1 MTKCLTNNFIAFITC
16 NVYVRQVHFT
26 GWNENWRFFSQQNIQ
41 WNSFSPVQW
50 ASFWWTYSR
59 AQSAAALAYSG
70 EPVWLITHRRSKAY
84 QDFPRVN
91 MNCSFACCAVIINYY
106 HHHHY
111 YNYYY
116 YQDIIIII
124 TVTQTLVKS
133 LMFLDPNTKNIWPL
147 KTDMNTQ
154 RARFQLNKDPEIPTA
169 VLLSQ
174 RCLPNRELTGFL
186 DDMGSQAGFLSYTR
200 V

>member
-1 MTKCLTNNFIAFITC
+1 M
-16 NVYVRQVHFT
+16 YVQQVHFT
-26 GWNENWRFFSQQNIQ
+26 GWNENWSFFSQQNIQ

-59 AQSAAALAYSG
+59 AQSAATLAYSG
-70 EPVWLITHRRSKAY
+70 EAVWLITHRCSKAY

-106 HHHHY
+106 HHHHHHY
-111 YNYYY
+111 YYCYHYYY
-116 YQDIIIII
+116 YYYYYYKDIIIII
-124 TVTQTLVKS
+124 TIMTVMQTLVKS
-133 LMFLDPNTKNIWPL
+133 LMSLDPNTKNIWPL

-154 RARFQLNKDPEIPTA
+154 KARFQLNKDPEIPTA

-186 DDMGSQAGFLSYTR
+186 DDIPGSQAGFLSYRR